1 MSASTATSANS
12 SLKGMALGL
21 AAYSIFAVHDAL
33 VKGVIHDIPV
43 VQILFL
49 RSIVVTLICLGI
61 VWWIFRTGY
70 KIRS

>member
-49 RSIVVTLICLGI
+49 RSIVVTLI
-61 VWWIFRTGY
+61 
-70 KIRS
+70 